1 MADAD
6 IIVVGGGSN
15 SLTAAAYMAKAGKK
29 VLVLEKNDQCGGGVV
44 SEENTPGF
52 IHDPH
57 AGGFYGCV
65 SNPALKDDELGLIS
79 QHGLELIEYDISFS
93 TIFSDGTSLIAYADL
108 DKSCAD
114 IAKFSQKDADTFR
127 EFVLEA
133 RTFLPLLNRGAFTP
147 PLPMAKF
154 IGLLE
159 TSVTGRKLLENMFV
173 SCFDLID
180 RKFESEHVKIHMFKW
195 CAEGMECPEMKGT
208 GMLLYNLLALAFDI
222 NPVVAKGGAYG
233 LTASISRAIEA
244 NGGTIRTGAQ
254 VTKINVSGGRAA
266 GVYVGDEYLSAKDAV
281 IGSIHPWHLG
291 DLVPEVDPDIAAS
304 ARRTFLSGYGAITQ
318 QIALEKVP
326 EYAAGPEFQQSLGVE
341 CVELGLE
348 SVRRVF
354 DEYRYGRIPT
364 HHFSP
369 LAIQANAKDPTRAP
383 EGKYSLYLYHFAP
396 SVLADG
402 GLEAWVDHKQA
413 YADNIWNEYKKYCTN
428 IDDSDIIARKIEC
441 PLDHH
446 NHSASMINGDIIGI
460 GTQLGQLLGRRPTP
474 ELSQYNVPGIEGLYL
489 SGPFMHPGG
498 TVLLGGRATAVKMY
512 RDMGIDLEVGFE
524 GI

>member
-1 MADAD
+1 MQTFD
-6 IIVVGGGSN
+6 IVVVGGGSN
-15 SLTAAAYMAKAGKK
+15 SLTAAAYLAKAGKS

-44 SEENTPGF
+44 STEIAPGF

-65 SNPALKDDELGLIS
+65 SNPTLSVDELGLKS
-79 QHGLELIEYDISFS
+79 KHGLELIEYDISFS
-93 TIFSDGTSLIAYADL
+93 TVFDDGATIIAYSDL
-108 DKSCAD
+108 DKSCEE
-114 IAKFSQKDADTFR
+114 IAKFSEKDAETFR
-127 EFVLEA
+127 DFVMEA

-147 PLPMAKF
+147 PLPMSKF

-159 TSVTGRKLLENMFV
+159 TSVVGRRLLENLFV

-233 LTASISRAIEA
+233 LTASIIRAIEA
-244 NGGTIRTGAQ
+244 HGGTVRTGAQ
-254 VTKINVSGGRAA
+254 VTKIKVSGGRAN
-266 GVYVGDEYLSAKDAV
+266 GVFVGDEFIAAKDAV
-281 IGSIHPWHLG
+281 IGSIHPWMLG
-291 DLVPEVDPDIAAS
+291 EIIPAIDEDIAAS

-318 QIALEKVP
+318 QIALEKAP
-326 EYAAGPEFQQSLGVE
+326 EYAAGPEFAQSMGCEFVE
-341 CVELGLE
+341 VGLE
-348 SVRRVF
+348 GVRRF
-354 DEYRYGRIPT
+354 YDELRYGHIPKS
-364 HHFSP
+364 HLSP

-396 SVLADG
+396 MVLADG
-402 GLEAWVDHKQA
+402 GLGGWEDQRQSYGDA
-413 YADNIWNEYKKYCTN
+413 IWETYKKYCTN
-428 IDDSDIIARKIEC
+428 IDDSDIIARQIEC

-474 ELSQYNVPGIEGLYL
+474 ELAQYNVPGIEGLYL
-489 SGPFMHPGG
+489 AGPFMHPGG
-498 TVLLGGRATAVKMY
+498 TVLLGGRATAIKIY
-512 RDMGIDLEVGFE
+512 KDLGIELTSGFE